1 MKREDINENPYVR
14 NDLEGG
20 VINDDAEKKLG
31 VFRNSM

>member
-20 VINDDAEKKLG
+20 IKDDPEKKIRG
-31 VFRNSM
+31 F

>member
-1 MKREDINENPYVR
+1 MKREYINENPYVR
-14 NDLEGG
+14 NDLEG